1 MQITINP
8 KLVSALEAE
17 AIIAKRTSEEY
28 VEMIINSHLTEKQ
41 KNRLFEKVM
50 FIGVENV
57 EPIVNPI
64 AEQKQAEIDAAWE
77 AEQQVI
83 LSEK

>member
-64 AEQKQAEIDAAWE
+64 AIQKQAEIDSARE
-77 AEQQVI
+77 KEEQEI
-83 LSEK
+83 LSK

>member
-28 VEMIINSHLTEKQ
+28 VEMIMNSHLTEKQ

-50 FIGVENV
+50 FIGVEKCGTDSKSNSRTKTSRNRCRTRSGTTSNF
-57 EPIVNPI
+57 I
-64 AEQKQAEIDAAWE
+64 
-77 AEQQVI
+77 
-83 LSEK
+83 

>member
-64 AEQKQAEIDAAWE
+64 AEQKQAEIDAARE

>member
-57 EPIVNPI
+57 ESIVNPI
-64 AEQKQAEIDAAWE
+64 AIQKQAEIDSARE
-77 AEQQVI
+77 KEEQEI
-83 LSEK
+83 LSK